1 LTIFRRGMRPPS
13 GTELKSFAQWR
24 LQNIGRPHSRRLHET
39 SIPRICFATE
49 PLGKRDLLWEP
60 HNIAAFR
67 VKPHSWGIK
76 NISEIFLLFASVSN
90 RTKRIWRLFRY
101 GNNKNM
107 MVG

>member
-1 LTIFRRGMRPPS
+1 MKPLFPEWSCHVDSIDPARHGPNATRQDHV
-13 GTELKSFAQWR
+13 GTEGKS
-24 LQNIGRPHSRRLHET
+24 S
-39 SIPRICFATE
+39 CFATE

-60 HNIAAFR
+60 DNIAAFR